1 MSLNLSI
8 SKSENNKKVVGK
20 RADGMTENDQ
30 NGVGSNLTYYF
41 SIKWPKSFLDQILE
55 RELLGQ
61 YLASL
66 IFSCLDLTGF

>member
-41 SIKWPKSFLDQILE
+41 SIK
-55 RELLGQ
+55 
-61 YLASL
+61 
-66 IFSCLDLTGF
+66 